1 MLELRKYFKV
11 KRNSTRHDI
20 IKIKLNIRTVID
32 VCAKTGFTVHGKNR
46 LSSLLK
52 VRLQINLIFN
62 STVIQNFLIGIP
74 LPITEI
80 MPRRL

>member
-1 MLELRKYFKV
+1 MLELRKYLKV

-20 IKIKLNIRTVID
+20 IKIKLNIGTVMD
-32 VCAKTGFTVHGKNR
+32 VSAKTGFTVHGKNR

-62 STVIQNFLIGIP
+62 STVIQNFF
-74 LPITEI
+74 
-80 MPRRL
+80 